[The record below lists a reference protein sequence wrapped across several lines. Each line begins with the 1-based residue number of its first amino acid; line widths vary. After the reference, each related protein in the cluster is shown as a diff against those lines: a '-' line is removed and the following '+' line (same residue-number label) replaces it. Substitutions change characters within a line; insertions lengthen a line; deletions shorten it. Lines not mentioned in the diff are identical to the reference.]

1 MNAIAN
7 IGKPTIRAPRGQRA
21 VSAWVLG
28 AVIFLIAGVPSVVL
42 AGPAEQAA
50 RMHARLTGVPPTAAV
65 LATMT
70 AQIQSGDLTGAA
82 YTAMQNDNFY
92 SVVLKNFAMPW
103 TNRDQSQFQPLNDY
117 VATVIGMVRDDVPF
131 NTALSADILYV
142 GASNLGLPA
151 YSNSSNAHYAQLEST
166 GAHLGD
172 PTVLVQTTQ
181 SQVTGLPSTATA
193 GLITTRASAQAFFV
207 LGTNRAMFR
216 FTFINHMCADLD
228 TIMDTTEPP
237 DRIRQD
243 VSRSP
248 GGDSRVFMNTCIGCH
263 SGMDPMA
270 QAFAY
275 YDYVYTTDPTTGALQ
290 YTPGKVVGKYF
301 HNNTTFPTGF
311 ITPDDS
317 WSNRWRTGPNS
328 VLGFSSA
335 LPGSGNGAKSL
346 GQELGN
352 SAAFAQCQVQKVF
365 NAVCLRAP
373 SNTADFNQVSTMVN
387 TFQTQGYKLK
397 RVFADAAA
405 YCSGT

>member
-1 MNAIAN
+1 M
-7 IGKPTIRAPRGQRA
+7 
-21 VSAWVLG
+21 L
-28 AVIFLIAGVPSVVL
+28 
-42 AGPAEQAA
+42 
-50 RMHARLTGVPPTAAV
+50 
-65 LATMT
+65 
-70 AQIQSGDLTGAA
+70 
-82 YTAMQNDNFY
+82 
-92 SVVLKNFAMPW
+92 
-103 TNRDQSQFQPLNDY
+103 
-117 VATVIGMVRDDVPF
+117 
-131 NTALSADILYV
+131 
-142 GASNLGLPA
+142 
-151 YSNSSNAHYAQLEST
+151 
-166 GAHLGD
+166 
-172 PTVLVQTTQ
+172 
-181 SQVTGLPSTATA
+181 
-193 GLITTRASAQAFFV
+193 
-207 LGTNRAMFR
+207 FR
-216 FTFINHMCADLD
+216 
-228 TIMDTTEPP
+228 
-237 DRIRQD
+237 
-243 VSRSP
+243 SSP
-248 GGDSRVFMNTCIGCH
+248 GGDSSLFLNNCIGCH